1 MALPISNIP
10 ILTGVAAESF
20 VKNAKIAEENRG
32 SVDISRQI
40 AEWSGF
46 DVRNAARIA
55 KLRGRRQMAFLESNY
70 SKHSRM
76 VWMMASCCSGVILLS
91 LGRHSPRAKMSAP
104 RR

>member
-1 MALPISNIP
+1 MALPISDIP
-10 ILTGVAAESF
+10 ILTGAAAESF

-55 KLRGRRQMAFLESNY
+55 KLRAEGKWPF
-70 SKHSRM
+70 
-76 VWMMASCCSGVILLS
+76 
-91 LGRHSPRAKMSAP
+91 
-104 RR
+104 

>member
-10 ILTGVAAESF
+10 ILTGAAAESF
-20 VKNAKIAEENRG
+20 VKNAKIAEANRG

-55 KLRGRRQMAFLESNY
+55 KLRAEGKWPF
-70 SKHSRM
+70 
-76 VWMMASCCSGVILLS
+76 
-91 LGRHSPRAKMSAP
+91 
-104 RR
+104 